1 MTKTELIKTVEKRLS
16 AAGFEA
22 SRFEATQ
29 IVEFAL
35 GKGGTVNAEV
45 QQKAEIMLDRRL
57 NHEPLQYIL
66 GEWEF
71 YGLPFKVGEGVLIP
85 RPDTE
90 TTVETAV
97 QLIKGKQNPTVFDL
111 CAGSGCIG
119 ITLARLT
126 DANVKMFEKSPDALV
141 FLLANVRLNNVT
153 AAVYEYDVLG
163 EPFCGEKADIIISN
177 PPYIRSDVVQTLE
190 PEVQCEPKMAL
201 DGGKDGLVFY
211 RHIAGAWKTALKK
224 DGWLVF
230 EIGFDQAGEV
240 TKIMQDEGYCD
251 IQVIK
256 DLGGKDRVVL
266 GSLQ

>member
-1 MTKTELIKTVEKRLS
+1 MTKSELIKAVADRLS
-16 AAGFEA
+16 AAGLEA

-35 GKGGTVNAEV
+35 GKGGTVTAEV
-45 QQKAEIMLDRRL
+45 QQKAEVMLDRRL
-57 NHEPLQYIL
+57 NREPLQYIL

-90 TTVETAV
+90 TVVETAV

-126 DANVKMFEKSPDALV
+126 DANVKMFEKSSGALA
-141 FLLANVRLNNVT
+141 FLSANVKLNDV
-153 AAVYEYDVLG
+153 AVEVYEYDVLG
-163 EPFCGEKADIIISN
+163 EPFCGDTADMIICN
-177 PPYIRSDVVQTLE
+177 PPYIRSEVVETLE
-190 PEVQCEPKMAL
+190 PEVKCEPKMAL
-201 DGGKDGLVFY
+201 DGGKDGLHFY
-211 RHIAGAWKTALKK
+211 RHIAGVWKTALKK

-240 TKIMQDEGYCD
+240 TKIMQDEGYSD

-256 DLGGKDRVVL
+256 DFGGNDRVVL
-266 GSLQ
+266 GNIR

>member
-1 MTKTELIKTVEKRLS
+1 MTKSELIKAVADRLS
-16 AAGFEA
+16 AAGLDA

-35 GKGGTVNAEV
+35 GNGGTVTAEV

-57 NHEPLQYIL
+57 HHEPLQYIL

-230 EIGFDQAGEV
+230 EIGFDQAEDV
-240 TKIMQDEGYCD
+240 TKIMQDEGYSD

-256 DLGGKDRVVL
+256 DLGGNDRVVL
-266 GSLQ
+266 GSL

>member
-29 IVEFAL
+29 IVEFVL
-35 GKGGTVNAEV
+35 GEDGTVNAEV

-57 NHEPLQYIL
+57 NREPLQYIL

-90 TTVETAV
+90 TAVETAV

-177 PPYIRSDVVQTLE
+177 PPYIRSEVVETLE

-201 DGGKDGLVFY
+201 DGGKDGLIFY

-240 TKIMQDEGYCD
+240 TKIMQDEGYSD

-266 GSLQ
+266 GSL